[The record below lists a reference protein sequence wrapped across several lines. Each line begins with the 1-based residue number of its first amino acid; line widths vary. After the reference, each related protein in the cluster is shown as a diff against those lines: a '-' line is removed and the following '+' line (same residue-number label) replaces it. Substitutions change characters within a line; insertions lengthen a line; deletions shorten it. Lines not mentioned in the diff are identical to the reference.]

1 MQDEKTTNENRS
13 HKDSLFVD
21 YFSKD
26 RDWKQHFLS
35 LYNALHGTSLQV
47 ADTQLE
53 RVNID
58 QVLYKSYYND
68 IAVLVDGQFILMI
81 EHQSTINP
89 NMPLRL
95 LEYIARIYG
104 NLVDSKAKF
113 SRHLVPLA
121 RPEFYVFYTGDQ
133 KLPPES
139 YLHLSDAFPKQD
151 TSDEASLPGVLGAGS
166 PQAVL
171 GKGEVLGGE
180 KPRFRVEGLSPPKEI
195 TLELKVKVCT
205 IKSES
210 PSPVVHS
217 CHDLEQYVQFLE
229 LVEEAK
235 AAGQAEPLTWAIQEA
250 VRRNILRDYLERRG
264 GETLSILMAEYDYA
278 TDLAVQKEEAYEDG
292 LFAGL
297 EQGLERGL
305 ATGREEGA
313 YQTKLETARSMLS
326 EGLDPQMVARCTSLP
341 WEIVQQLAK
350 DDT

>member
-1 MQDEKTTNENRS
+1 M
-13 HKDSLFVD
+13 
-21 YFSKD
+21 
-26 RDWKQHFLS
+26 
-35 LYNALHGTSLQV
+35 
-47 ADTQLE
+47 
-53 RVNID
+53 
-58 QVLYKSYYND
+58 
-68 IAVLVDGQFILMI
+68 
-81 EHQSTINP
+81 
-89 NMPLRL
+89 
-95 LEYIARIYG
+95 
-104 NLVDSKAKF
+104 
-113 SRHLVPLA
+113 
-121 RPEFYVFYTGDQ
+121 
-133 KLPPES
+133 
-139 YLHLSDAFPKQD
+139 
-151 TSDEASLPGVLGAGS
+151 
-166 PQAVL
+166 
-171 GKGEVLGGE
+171 
-180 KPRFRVEGLSPPKEI
+180 SPPKEI

-205 IKSES
+205 IKSDH
-210 PSPVVHS
+210 PSPVVHR
-217 CHDLEQYVQFLE
+217 CPDLEQYAQFLK

-305 ATGREEGA
+305 TTGREEGA